1 MFIRRGFSENY
12 ETVGKDC
19 FTHSSLVKEL
29 KKDERASDE
38 LMAQNS
44 VIRFNSEYMDVLGN
58 WYFFKTG
65 GVLAFVILIIIALPM
80 LLLMILLVKMPSSE
94 SISVT
99 WEIIGYLGVVGYL
112 VMIGLFFHQIRRDFF
127 HYTYYPMRFNRLE
140 RKVYVTNPNKKVSVY
155 NWDDLTVTINN
166 PASIYH
172 FVRLSL
178 IDENKRVKQTFSLP
192 YISGYGLKPRLI
204 SHWEFF
210 RRYMEEEPTDSFNA
224 IKEYYNIHGRKEKL
238 SEIFYARVLPER
250 EIGISLEDDSEDTK
264 EVDYLLKTFPLTA
277 WSFLARWVNE
287 RCNFLPPT
295 TGHFYVDEAKYQ
307 NDPYNIENK
316 LKDFRRHIPLTK
328 KQKMLLWT
336 WGPCSLLLAYLFLEI
351 MTYNAKGET
360 VLLGYLF

>member
-19 FTHSSLVKEL
+19 FTHNSFVKEL
-29 KKDERASDE
+29 KKDKCASDE

-65 GVLAFVILIIIALPM
+65 GVLGLIVIIILCLSILVILGPLIIINADGSAWSYVAEFS
-80 LLLMILLVKMPSSE
+80 LLVL
-94 SISVT
+94 
-99 WEIIGYLGVVGYL
+99 IGFSGF
-112 VMIGLFFHQIRRDFF
+112 MFHQIRRDFF

-140 RKVYVTNPNKKVSVY
+140 RKIYVTNPNKKVSVY

-178 IDENKRVKQTFSLP
+178 LDESRKVKQTFSLP
-192 YISGYGLKPRLI
+192 YISGYGLKPRLL

-224 IKEYYNIHGRKEKL
+224 IKQYYNIHGRKEKL

-295 TGHFYVDEAKYQ
+295 TGHFQVDEAKYQ
-307 NDPYNIENK
+307 DDPYNIENK
-316 LKDFRRHIPLTK
+316 LKGFKRHIPLTK

-336 WGPCSLLLAYLFLEI
+336 WGPCSILLAYLFLEI

-360 VLLGYLF
+360 VLLGSLF

>member
-1 MFIRRGFSENY
+1 MGIRRGFSENY
-12 ETVGKDC
+12 ETIGKDC
-19 FTHSSLVKEL
+19 FTHNSFVKEL

-65 GVLAFVILIIIALPM
+65 GVLGLLIIIALC
-80 LLLMILLVKMPSSE
+80 
-94 SISVT
+94 
-99 WEIIGYLGVVGYL
+99 LGVVVILGPLALSNPDYGFWFFMSALTLLSL
-112 VMIGLFFHQIRRDFF
+112 VVFSGFMFHQIRRDFF

-140 RKVYVTNPNKKVSVY
+140 RKIYVTNPNKKVSIY

-166 PASIYH
+166 TSANHYY
-172 FVRLSL
+172 VRLSTL
-178 IDENKRVKQTFSLP
+178 GKNNKIKQTFALP
-192 YISGYGLKPRLI
+192 YISNYGLKPGLI
-204 SHWEFF
+204 NHWEFF
-210 RRYMEEEPTDSFNA
+210 RRYMEEEPVDTFNA
-224 IKEYYNIHGRKEKL
+224 INEYYNIHDRKEKMA
-238 SEIFYARVLPER
+238 EICYAMIMVDRDT
-250 EIGISLEDDSEDTK
+250 GDNLEDSSF
-264 EVDYLLKTFPLTA
+264 DYFKIKLALISFPT
-277 WSFLARWVNE
+277 SFSIFLARWVNE

-295 TGHFYVDEAKYQ
+295 TGHFQVDETKYQ

-316 LKDFRRHIPLTK
+316 LKDFKRHIPLTK

-336 WGPCSLLLAYLFLEI
+336 WGPCSILLAYLFLEI

>member
-19 FTHSSLVKEL
+19 FTHNSFVKEL
-29 KKDERASDE
+29 KKDECASDE

-44 VIRFNSEYMDVLGN
+44 VIRFNSDYMDVLGN

-65 GVLAFVILIIIALPM
+65 GVLGLLIIIALC
-80 LLLMILLVKMPSSE
+80 
-94 SISVT
+94 
-99 WEIIGYLGVVGYL
+99 LGVVIILGPLALSNPDYGFWFFMSAL
-112 VMIGLFFHQIRRDFF
+112 TLLSLIVFSGFMFHQIRRDFF

-140 RKVYVTNPNKKVSVY
+140 RKIYVTNPNKKVSVY

-178 IDENKRVKQTFSLP
+178 LDENRKVKQTFSLP
-192 YISGYGLKPRLI
+192 YISGYGLKPRLL

-295 TGHFYVDEAKYQ
+295 TGHFQVDEAKYQ

-328 KQKMLLWT
+328 KQKILLWT
-336 WGPCSLLLAYLFLEI
+336 WGPCSILLAYLFLEI

>member
-1 MFIRRGFSENY
+1 MGIRRGFSENY

-19 FTHSSLVKEL
+19 FTHNSFVKEL

-44 VIRFNSEYMDVLGN
+44 VIRFNSDYMDVLGN

-65 GVLAFVILIIIALPM
+65 GVLGLIVIIILCLSILVILGPLIIINADGSAWSYTAEFS
-80 LLLMILLVKMPSSE
+80 LLVL
-94 SISVT
+94 
-99 WEIIGYLGVVGYL
+99 IGFSGF
-112 VMIGLFFHQIRRDFF
+112 MFHQIRRDFF

-140 RKVYVTNPNKKVSVY
+140 RKIYVTNPNKKVSVY

-166 PASIYH
+166 TSANHYY
-172 FVRLSL
+172 VRLSTL
-178 IDENKRVKQTFSLP
+178 GENHNVKQTFALP
-192 YISGYGLKPRLI
+192 YISNHGLKPGLI
-204 SHWEFF
+204 NHWEFF
-210 RRYMEEEPTDSFNA
+210 RRYMEEEPADSFNA
-224 IKEYYNIHGRKEKL
+224 IKEYYNIHGRKEKMA
-238 SEIFYARVLPER
+238 EIFYATFMADRDS
-250 EIGISLEDDSEDTK
+250 GDNLEDGSFD
-264 EVDYLLKTFPLTA
+264 DYGIKIALIGFPVFFWLY
-277 WSFLARWVNE
+277 LARWVNE

-295 TGHFYVDEAKYQ
+295 TGHFQVDEAKYQ

-336 WGPCSLLLAYLFLEI
+336 WGPCSILLAYLFLEI

>member
-1 MFIRRGFSENY
+1 MGIRRGFSENY

-19 FTHSSLVKEL
+19 FMHSSFVKEL
-29 KKDERASDE
+29 KKNERASDE

-65 GVLAFVILIIIALPM
+65 GVLGLIVIIILCLSILVILGPLIIINADGSAWSYAAEFS
-80 LLLMILLVKMPSSE
+80 LLVL
-94 SISVT
+94 
-99 WEIIGYLGVVGYL
+99 IGFSGF
-112 VMIGLFFHQIRRDFF
+112 MFHQIRRDFF

-166 PASIYH
+166 TSASFHYI
-172 FVRLSL
+172 RLSKL
-178 IDENKRVKQTFSLP
+178 NENNKVIETFALP
-192 YISGYGLKPRLI
+192 YITSYGLGTGTEI
-204 SHWEFF
+204 INHWEFF
-210 RRYMEEEPTDSFNA
+210 RRYMEEEPAESFSA

-238 SEIFYARVLPER
+238 SEILYALIMTDR
-250 EIGISLEDDSEDTK
+250 EYGISLEDGEPDNSNIDSA
-264 EVDYLLKTFPLTA
+264 LRWFPFTA

-295 TGHFYVDEAKYQ
+295 TGHFQVDEGKYQ
-307 NDPYNIENK
+307 DDPYNIDNK
-316 LKDFRRHIPLTK
+316 LKDFKRHIALTK
-328 KQKMLLWT
+328 KQKMLLWA
-336 WGPCSLLLAYLFLEI
+336 WGPCSILLAYLFLEI

-360 VLLGYLF
+360 VLLGYFF